1 MKTDDLLQ
9 AHLAAAANDQHVQS
23 PAMSPGPHDPLVQ
36 WLILGHVQSPAMSP
50 GPHLIALTG
59 PAGCG
64 KDTVARLLREHCGA
78 RTMAFADAL
87 RSEIAEAFST
97 DPIYLTHRATKEHPM
112 GALALRRCLDSAFVD
127 RLLAHHET
135 IGQQLDLAVARSP
148 RAIMQWWGTEYR
160 RQQDPAYWVKI
171 ACANIMQ
178 LRQDPDV
185 QTIVLT
191 DLRFDNEAEML
202 RAMGARVWKIKRPG
216 CGHAEP
222 SHVSQVTGEQ
232 FAPDLTINNDGG
244 ILHLQQ
250 LVLDGLT
257 EVSA

>member
-23 PAMSPGPHDPLVQ
+23 PAMSPGPH
-36 WLILGHVQSPAMSP
+36 
-50 GPHLIALTG
+50 LIALTG

-64 KDTVARLLREHCGA
+64 KDTVAILLREHCGA

-135 IGQQLDLAVARSP
+135 IGQQLDLAAARSP

-178 LRQDPDV
+178 LRQDGA
-185 QTIVLT
+185 QCIVIT

-202 RAMGARVWKIKRPG
+202 CAMGARVWQIKRPG

-232 FAPDLTINNDGG
+232 FAPDLTINNNHG
-244 ILHLQQ
+244 ILQLQQ
-250 LVLDGLT
+250 LVLDSLA